1 MERENIDFYKK
12 IREGYLLLA
21 SGMPDRVVVIDGTL
35 SQDAIEKKIWTI
47 VKERLG

>member
-1 MERENIDFYKK
+1 
-12 IREGYLLLA
+12 
-21 SGMPDRVVVIDGTL
+21 MPDRVVVIDGTL